1 MSARLRTAARL
12 TLSVLVGLVA
22 LLVLAPAAAADPT
35 PTPTP
40 SASKSEDPC
49 DMLAGTPAYDYC
61 TRDDDKESDGGGA
74 PSLDGPAATL
84 DPMASIA
91 NAIAKSAAWVV
102 DQLSNAVTATS
113 DIDFT
118 NTAFLKTY
126 SLVFAASTFL
136 VLLLWLW
143 AVAKRAIRGAP
154 LLTALGEA
162 VGLLWVTV
170 LASAFTPLIL
180 FTIVGAVDGLT
191 EALAG
196 EGSATFFAAFS
207 DALRADDTAEGGGPF
222 ARILLALVA
231 ILAAG
236 VVWLELVVRSALL
249 YVGAVLGL
257 VVYAGLVD
265 RQLWDRV
272 RKWVGMM
279 VAIILV
285 KPIIVI
291 VLRLASAMAEGG
303 EPKDNTAAIV
313 SGLAIIIIAIVAS
326 ALLFR
331 MIPGMGDDI
340 VAARRDSYDPASRQ
354 SAAAVTRPVAGI
366 TQGINAH
373 ASRPVT
379 PTAAANQSTSGGS
392 SASSGPGGGIAAH
405 STRPTAPAPRTPRA
419 ADVPRQDGQDRTGRR

>member
-1 MSARLRTAARL
+1 
-12 TLSVLVGLVA
+12 
-22 LLVLAPAAAADPT
+22 
-35 PTPTP
+35 
-40 SASKSEDPC
+40 
-49 DMLAGTPAYDYC
+49 MLAGTPAHDYC
-61 TRDDDKESDGGGA
+61 TRDDDDKA
-74 PSLDGPAATL
+74 PENTPGSGSFGPTSTL

-91 NAIAKSAAWVV
+91 DGIAKSAAWVV
-102 DQLSNAVTATS
+102 DQLSNAVAATS

-118 NTAFLKTY
+118 NGQFLKTY

-180 FTIVGAVDGLT
+180 FTIIGAVDGLT

-196 EGSATFFAAFS
+196 EGSTKFFAAFS
-207 DALRADDTAEGGGPF
+207 DALRADDTADGGGPF

-236 VVWLELVVRSALL
+236 VVWLELVIRSALL

-265 RQLWDRV
+265 RQLWGRV
-272 RKWVGMM
+272 RKWAGMM
-279 VAIILV
+279 TAIILV

-313 SGLAIIIIAIVAS
+313 SGLAIIIIAIVSS

-331 MIPGMGDDI
+331 MIPGMGDEI

-354 SAAAVTRPVAGI
+354 AAAVVTKPVTGITAGI
-366 TQGINAH
+366 NTH
-373 ASRPVT
+373 ASRPVAS
-379 PTAAANQSTSGGS
+379 TATASHSTSTAGGS
-392 SASSGPGGGIAAH
+392 SSSSGTSSGIAAH
-405 STRPTAPAPRTPRA
+405 STRPTSPAPRTP
-419 ADVPRQDGQDRTGRR
+419 DLPRQGDQDRTGRR